1 MSKFTIALAGERIS
15 VCSLHDYAKEYCKE
29 YLVEGDGDI
38 SISITPGD
46 IEYERAASERED
58 RLEGRPV
65 RRFPN
70 AYLETLAIYRQI
82 AGKLLSRDTL
92 LFHGSV
98 ISVDGQGYLF
108 TAVSGTGKSTHTRLW
123 RQRFG
128 DRCVMVNDDK
138 PLLRI
143 TENGVMA
150 CGTPWDGK
158 HRLSTN
164 TMVPLKGLVIL
175 ERGERNEIVPIS
187 AGEAF
192 PMLLQQC
199 HRPADAT
206 KLSKTLGLLDQI
218 TQKTGLYRLKCNM
231 DPEAAQ
237 VAYDGMQG
245 EGE

>member
-1 MSKFTIALAGERIS
+1 MDKFTIALAGERIS
-15 VCSLHDYAKEYCKE
+15 VSPLHAYAKEYCKD
-29 YLVEGDGDI
+29 YLVEGDGEI
-38 SISITPGD
+38 SIVITQEN

-58 RLEGRPV
+58 RLEGRPI
-65 RRFPN
+65 RRFPD

-82 AGKLLSRDTL
+82 AEKLLAHDTL

-98 ISVDGQGYLF
+98 VSVDGQGYLF
-108 TAVSGTGKSTHTRLW
+108 TALSGTGKSTHTRLW

-128 DRCVMVNDDK
+128 DRCFMVNDDK

-143 TENGVMA
+143 TQDGVMA

-175 ERGERNEIVPIS
+175 ERGEQNEIVAVS
-187 AGEAF
+187 AGVAF
-192 PMLLQQC
+192 PMLLQQS
-199 HRPADAT
+199 HRPHDPVD
-206 KLSKTLGLLDQI
+206 LSRSLYLLEQI
-218 TQKTGLYRLKCNM
+218 TKKTGLYRLKCNM

-237 VAYDGMQG
+237 VAYDGMQS
-245 EGE
+245 EGN